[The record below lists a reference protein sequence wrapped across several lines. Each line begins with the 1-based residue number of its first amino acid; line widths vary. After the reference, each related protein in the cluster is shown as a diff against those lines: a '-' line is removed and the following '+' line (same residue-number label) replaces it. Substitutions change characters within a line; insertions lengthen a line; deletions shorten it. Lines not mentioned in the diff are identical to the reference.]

1 MADDHAV
8 NGPPGDGART
18 ITDCGDSALVV
29 KATGPDVEENW
40 RLVHALADA
49 LDAVRLPGVH
59 DMVPTYDALLVE
71 FDSTTTDHATVR
83 QVLRHEAARIGA
95 GSGQRSTSSRRF
107 VVPVVYGGEYGP
119 DLPEVAAQ
127 LGLTE
132 GEVVAVHTG
141 TDLTVRCLGAPAGAP
156 MMDGPP
162 FPRPVPRL
170 ASPRTRVEPGA
181 VAVAGRQAVIC
192 PMPSPGG
199 WPLLGRTPVRVLDPH
214 SDPLTA
220 YRPGD
225 TLRFVPITPDEWD
238 TYADMPL
245 AACED
250 PTDGGTSTG
259 NGTTTGSGTT
269 RFEGRARTTTP
280 AGRHG

>member
-1 MADDHAV
+1 MNNNV
-8 NGPPGDGART
+8 V
-18 ITDCGDSALVV
+18 ITDCGDSALVA
-29 KATGPDVEENW
+29 KAVGLDAEAAW

-71 FDSTTTDHATVR
+71 FDCAGTDHDTVR
-83 QVLRHEAARIGA
+83 RVLAHEAARLGPHPA
-95 GSGQRSTSSRRF
+95 RTTPPRRF

-127 LGLTE
+127 LGLAE
-132 GEVVAVHTG
+132 SEVVAIHSR

-162 FPRPVPRL
+162 FPVPVPRL
-170 ASPRTRVEPGA
+170 ASPRTRVDPGS

-214 SDPLTA
+214 RDPITA
-220 YRPGD
+220 YQPGD
-225 TLRFVPITPDEWD
+225 TFRFLPISPEQWDE
-238 TYADMPL
+238 YADMPL
-245 AACED
+245 ADC
-250 PTDGGTSTG
+250 
-259 NGTTTGSGTT
+259 
-269 RFEGRARTTTP
+269 
-280 AGRHG
+280 HG